1 MTFHHAP
8 PMTPQMSRFTT
19 PTTFKLGGV
28 LGVVNLLIWGV
39 IGGAWWKVI
48 GLY

>member
-1 MTFHHAP
+1 VYFGAGYVDL
-8 PMTPQMSRFTT
+8 

-39 IGGAWWKVI
+39 IGGAWWKFI